1 MNCDQLIPSNDVIDI
16 IISRDEQGRVQEIP
30 DCIQTLDGPYD
41 LYYYKRERVPPL
53 SIGNTAI
60 LPSQSVWAF
69 WTPPL
74 WR

>member
-41 LYYYKRERVPPL
+41 LY
-53 SIGNTAI
+53 
-60 LPSQSVWAF
+60 
-69 WTPPL
+69 
-74 WR
+74 